1 MIKLDQNLLS
11 YFDCRKVRF
20 DKTSL
25 IERSTLDEIWGQKLS
40 DILYDNET
48 VCMNKG

>member
-25 IERSTLDEIWGQKLS
+25 IERSSLDEIWGQKLS
-40 DILYDNET
+40 NILYDNDT